1 MTWTLSKFL
10 AYGIESG
17 ERQIRPAGHSLLQGP
32 AFGLKGSNANIDKV
46 GVTLLLFRSGIPLS
60 ISFDATNAVALNKPV
75 NLRLPEGVE
84 LGDLCA
90 KLEAAGVVVE

>member
-10 AYGIESG
+10 ACGAGSG
-17 ERQIRPAGHSLLQGP
+17 ERQIRPAGHLLLQGLP
-32 AFGLKGSNANIDKV
+32 LGLKGSNTNIDKV

-84 LGDLCA
+84 SEELCA
-90 KLEAAGVVVE
+90 KLEAAGVIVE

>member
-10 AYGIESG
+10 ACGVGSG
-17 ERQIRPAGHSLLQGP
+17 ARQVRPVGYSLLQGP
-32 AFGLKGSNANIDKV
+32 PFGLKGSTANIDKV

-60 ISFDATNAVALNKPV
+60 VSFDAANAVALNKPV
-75 NLRLPEGVE
+75 NLRLPKGVE

-90 KLEAAGVVVE
+90 KLEAAGVIVE